1 MRSRLEAFSADGEPA
16 EQVAGLI
23 AKTDVFK
30 NSKTIWRCSLH
41 SGQKSLENI
50 LKSDQRT
57 ECLVQHLVTG
67 FGNPAVA
74 TEPGN
79 MSSFARALSNS
90 PKLRG
95 RFRDAVNKDLDV
107 LCELTCHG
115 QESKLSQEFL
125 EVWLSSL
132 GLRQF
137 QFSSSSV
144 LLARQDCPKP

>member
-1 MRSRLEAFSADGEPA
+1 MCSRLEAFPADGEPA

-50 LKSDQRT
+50 LKSDKRT

-67 FGNPAVA
+67 FGNPAAA

-95 RFRDAVNKDLDV
+95 RFRDAVNKDFDV
-107 LCELTCHG
+107 LCELTCPG
-115 QESKLSQEFL
+115 QESKESGIPG
-125 EVWLSSL
+125 VGLSSL
-132 GLRQF
+132 GLHQF
-137 QFSSSSV
+137 HFSSSSV
-144 LLARQDCPKP
+144 LLALQDCPKP